1 MKSDSSPAL
10 VTLGDRI
17 RAARV
22 KRNLSQPMLAKLIEV
37 SPGIISQWE
46 NGLCTPKQQNLLK
59 LSKVLGVDSSY
70 LFDGK
75 EPHKTE
81 PMGKLEQEAADLI
94 STLNADQRDKAL
106 KILRVVVAQL
116 RKHP

>member
-1 MKSDSSPAL
+1 MKSGISPAL
-10 VTLGDRI
+10 ATLGDRI

-22 KRNLSQPMLAKLIEV
+22 KRNLSQPMLAKLIEA

-46 NGLCTPKQQNLLK
+46 NDLCSPKQQNLLK

-75 EPHKTE
+75 APHETE

-94 STLNADQRDKAL
+94 SSLNKDQGVKAM

-116 RKHP
+116 RHSK